1 MDKCAP
7 LGVYD
12 SGVGGLTVVREIRRQ
27 LSNEQIIYLADSAR
41 LPYGD
46 RTPQEIQFFARQIIT
61 FLVSRGVKMVVIAC
75 NTSSALALPI
85 VRKEFSLPLIGMIE
99 PGVKAALRMSEEGK
113 VGVIATQGT
122 IDSDAYGR
130 MLREHGVQVYSQA
143 CPRFVPL
150 IENGYLNST
159 QMAQAIDEYLG
170 PLRAA
175 GVDTLI
181 YGCTHYPFLDGQ
193 VRAYMGE
200 IKTVDPAVEAV
211 REAGRCLAEMD
222 LLSPGKKGQ
231 DLFFTTGEPEEFA
244 QRGARLLGEELGPVE
259 HIDLSVEGC
268 RA

>member
-1 MDKCAP
+1 MDRCAP

-27 LSNEQIIYLADSAR
+27 LPAEQIIYLADSAR

-46 RTPQEIQFFARQIIT
+46 RTPEEIQLFARQIIT
-61 FLVSRGVKMVVIAC
+61 FLRSRGVKMVVIAC
-75 NTSSALALPI
+75 NTSSALALPV
-85 VRKEFSLPLIGMIE
+85 VREEFSLPLVGMIE
-99 PGVKAALRMSEEGK
+99 PGVKTALKMSGEGK
-113 VGVIATQGT
+113 IGVIATQGT

-130 MLREHGVQVYSQA
+130 ILRKHGAQVYSQA
-143 CPRFVPL
+143 CPKFVPL
-150 IENGYLNST
+150 IESGQFNSS

-181 YGCTHYPFLDGQ
+181 YGCTHYPFLDSQ
-193 VRAYMGE
+193 IRAYMGE

-211 REAGRCLAEMD
+211 RQAGRSLAEMD
-222 LLSPGKKGQ
+222 LLSPGKRGR

-244 QRGARLLGEELGPVE
+244 KRGARLLGQELDLVE
-259 HIDLSVEGC
+259 HVDLTRV
-268 RA
+268 